1 MLDAGNLTL
10 GNAHLLLKT
19 LHSLGVCYFC
29 LSPGSRSVPLNLAA
43 TELPHIVHFDER
55 GLGFH
60 ALGYAKAKKAPVA
73 IIVTSGTAVANLFP
87 AIAEAFTS
95 HVPLIIISA
104 DRPFELR
111 DCGANQ
117 TLDQVKIFSSCT
129 YFETDIPLSDPI
141 MPPSYLLST
150 ASFAV
155 KEAISKQGPVH
166 INCMI
171 REPFFSSK
179 ETFPPPSFCTYEP
192 IRTLPLDKSFEILGK
207 KLSSYQKGVIL
218 LGMDALDEDLNS
230 FLYFAEKL
238 KWPILADIISN
249 GRSLK
254 DHPLFITHPDILIKT
269 GFTPKVDAIL
279 QIGSRIVSKT
289 IASWIE
295 TQKAPHF
302 LVTNHSSRYDPQ
314 SRISHVMQCQTNDF
328 CEKITPHLQNND
340 YGWSSIWKNSSTV
353 IEKELK
359 QFFSKNTAFSEPS
372 IANFL
377 EDVDHLFLANSMP
390 NRDADLFLF
399 SEKTT
404 FWANRG
410 VSGIDGNIATVTGL
424 AAALKKPIV
433 ALLGDMT
440 ALHDINSLAL
450 VSQIETPIYFIV
462 INNLGGGI
470 FSFLPISQKEDFCN
484 EFFSINPSYS
494 LTCLSKGFS
503 LSSFSVSS
511 HEELKDVWEKTQG
524 KSCLIECKTD
534 RKENVLH
541 HQMIYERIA
550 KCFTINLTEIAD
562 SHLSS
567 SCTAS

>member
-1 MLDAGNLTL
+1 
-10 GNAHLLLKT
+10 
-19 LHSLGVCYFC
+19 
-29 LSPGSRSVPLNLAA
+29 
-43 TELPHIVHFDER
+43 
-55 GLGFH
+55 
-60 ALGYAKAKKAPVA
+60 
-73 IIVTSGTAVANLFP
+73 
-87 AIAEAFTS
+87 
-95 HVPLIIISA
+95 
-104 DRPFELR
+104 
-111 DCGANQ
+111 
-117 TLDQVKIFSSCT
+117 
-129 YFETDIPLSDPI
+129 
-141 MPPSYLLST
+141 
-150 ASFAV
+150 
-155 KEAISKQGPVH
+155 
-166 INCMI
+166 
-171 REPFFSSK
+171 
-179 ETFPPPSFCTYEP
+179 
-192 IRTLPLDKSFEILGK
+192 
-207 KLSSYQKGVIL
+207 
-218 LGMDALDEDLNS
+218 
-230 FLYFAEKL
+230 
-238 KWPILADIISN
+238 
-249 GRSLK
+249 
-254 DHPLFITHPDILIKT
+254 
-269 GFTPKVDAIL
+269 
-279 QIGSRIVSKT
+279 
-289 IASWIE
+289 
-295 TQKAPHF
+295 
-302 LVTNHSSRYDPQ
+302 
-314 SRISHVMQCQTNDF
+314 MQCQTNDF

-390 NRDADLFLF
+390 IRDADLFLF